1 MVLDNS
7 NLPLD
12 HLLRGADG
20 RGRIVFDAVQRRGR
34 SNGINRFVE
43 QVTLGRTD
51 FTDCPALTTDI
62 VAGCSIAVCIRHKL
76 FDQLITVVKAID
88 STRESAIALTR
99 SALSVTFA
107 DADIELLQNVGDD
120 CV

>member
-7 NLPLD
+7 DLPLD

-20 RGRIVFDAVQRRGR
+20 RGRIEFDGVLCRRR
-34 SNGINRFVE
+34 TDGIDRLIK
-43 QVTLGRTD
+43 QITLGRTD
-51 FTDCPALTTDI
+51 FSDCPALTTDI